1 MKNDEVLLSIK
12 NLKQYFNAGKKN
24 EVRAIENIS
33 FDIYKGETL
42 GLVGESGC
50 GKSTT
55 GKSIIK
61 LNDITSGEI
70 LYEGIDIQKI
80 RKRKDLLKFN
90 KKIQMIFQD
99 PYASLNPRLK
109 VMDIVA
115 EGIDIHHLA
124 TNKRDRKK
132 RVYDLLETVG
142 LSKEHANRYPHEFS
156 GGQRQCIGI
165 ARALAVE
172 PEFIIADEPISALDV
187 SIQAQ
192 VVNLLLKLQR
202 ERGITFLFIA
212 HDLSMVK
219 YISDRIAVMHFGKI
233 VEIGPAEEIYQNPL
247 HDYTKSLLS
256 AIPQPDPESERS
268 RKRFSYIDDEVN
280 NHLRQLHEIRP
291 QHFVF
296 STEEEAAQLRENK
309 LVTQN

>member
-33 FDIYKGETL
+33 FDIYKEETL

-156 GGQRQCIGI
+156 GGQRQRIGI